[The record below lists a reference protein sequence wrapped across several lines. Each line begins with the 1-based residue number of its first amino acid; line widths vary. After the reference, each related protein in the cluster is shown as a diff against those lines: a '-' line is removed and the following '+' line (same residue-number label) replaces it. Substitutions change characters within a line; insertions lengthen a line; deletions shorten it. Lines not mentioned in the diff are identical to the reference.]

1 MLIGERI
8 NPTGKS
14 KFKQAI
20 RDRNMEYILVMGVK
34 QSDAGAQILDVNVGL
49 PEINEPELMK
59 ETVYQ
64 LQSILDAPLQIDTTN
79 KEAMEQALRIYN
91 GKPMINSVNGKQ
103 EIMKQAFPLA
113 KKYGG
118 VVVGLALDEDGIPD
132 TVEVRLAIAEKI

>member
-1 MLIGERI
+1 MPMLIGERI

-14 KFKQAI
+14 KFKQAL
-20 RDRNMEYILVMGVK
+20 RDRNMEYILEMGVK

-79 KEAMEQALRIYN
+79 MEAMEQALRYIQRKTDDQLCKWKAGDHEAGVPT
-91 GKPMINSVNGKQ
+91 GK
-103 EIMKQAFPLA
+103 
-113 KKYGG
+113 
-118 VVVGLALDEDGIPD
+118 
-132 TVEVRLAIAEKI
+132 KIWWCRSRISTR